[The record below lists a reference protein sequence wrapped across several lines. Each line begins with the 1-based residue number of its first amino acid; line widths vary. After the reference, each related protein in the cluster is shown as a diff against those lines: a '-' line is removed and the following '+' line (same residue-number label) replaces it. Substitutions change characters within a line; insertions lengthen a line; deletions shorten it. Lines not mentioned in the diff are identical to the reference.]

1 MKTKFYLYTLLLAL
15 MAMVGTSC
23 VDRLNIPK
31 HGSLGGPEDYYQTDE
46 EVLSAAASMYASLR
60 EHHYN
65 WFFVLNCM
73 SDDVW
78 TGGGQRNDNADM
90 EKLNEFNYDID
101 HGMIQALYSGLYAV
115 IYKANL
121 IIDNA
126 TGTSDTMRQ
135 VVAEA
140 HFIRGWAHFYLV
152 TLWGTAPIVD
162 HLLAVDEYRQ
172 TNSTPEAL
180 WAFVESEFETA
191 INSGAMLSKSS
202 ANDTGYGGRPTL
214 ETAKA
219 YLGKAYLFQGKYAEA
234 AKVLDE
240 VIDSKKY
247 DLYRGDYDLL
257 GHAATDNC
265 CEAIFEI
272 QRRNNP
278 EQAWTQF
285 SQQGIMLGWRT
296 SILTYSS
303 DFVANERIASGTYG
317 FMNPTKNLYDAF
329 VEMEGADGYRLNSTI
344 RTYQQMNDMGVINM
358 TGAALV
364 GNEGYFMWKTRLL
377 LDDCLSD
384 NPGLQML
391 QYNNLRIMRYAEVL
405 LMAAEAHVMSS
416 TGDVAKATNYVNQIR
431 ERAHLTPLP
440 TVTMDDI
447 KKEKRLE
454 LCLESVRYQ
463 DLVRWGDAETVLG
476 EQGRQ
481 IPSFRWEIEKDEDG
495 NIIYD
500 AQGKTTIVES
510 EVSYPNNN
518 SIYGFKERNK
528 LLPIPLKELEVNSSM
543 HQNAGWD

>member
-31 HGSLGGPEDYYQTDE
+31 HGSLGGPEDYYQTDD
-46 EVLSAAASMYASLR
+46 EVISAAASMYASLR
-60 EHHYN
+60 DQHYN

-73 SDDVW
+73 SDDAW

-101 HGMIQALYSGLYAV
+101 HGMIQNLYSGLYTV

-121 IIDNA
+121 IIDNV

-162 HLLAVDEYRQ
+162 HLLTVDEYRQ

-180 WAFVESEFETA
+180 WAFVESEFEAA
-191 INSGAMLSKSS
+191 INSGAMLSKSN
-202 ANDTGYGGRPTL
+202 ANDTGHGGHPTL

-278 EQAWTQF
+278 EQAWNQF
-285 SQQGIMLGWRT
+285 SQQAIMLGWRT
-296 SILTYSS
+296 SILTYTS
-303 DFVANERIASGTYG
+303 DFVANEGIASGTYG
-317 FMNPTKNLYDAF
+317 FMNPTKSLYNAF
-329 VEMEGADGYRLNSTI
+329 VEMEGEDGYRLNSTI
-344 RTYQQMNDMGVINM
+344 RTYQQMNDMGVLNM
-358 TGAALV
+358 TGASLV

-416 TGDVAKATNYVNQIR
+416 TGDVSKATNYVNQIR

-476 EQGRQ
+476 NQGQQ
-481 IPSFRWEIEKDEDG
+481 IPSFRWSIEKDEAG

-500 AQGKTTIVES
+500 EQGKTTIVDS
-510 EVSYPNNN
+510 EVSYPYNN
-518 SIYGFKERNK
+518 SIYGFKDRNK

-543 HQNAGWD
+543 HQNEGW